1 MYNNVENIHCVEQT
15 FSCSIEYKKIPNKKL
30 QLWRENVRNRLNR
43 QNKVTL
49 EENKAIKKEMDI
61 VIQALEKEGVSFNS
75 TEGEITGLGDVVES
89 TLNSLGVTQEKF
101 KYWFNLRECNCNE
114 RKKWLN
120 NLFSWKQRKG
130 DK

>member
-1 MYNNVENIHCVEQT
+1 M
-15 FSCSIEYKKIPNKKL
+15 
-30 QLWRENVRNRLNR
+30 RNRLNR

-49 EENKAIKKEMDI
+49 EENKAIKKEMDV